1 MIDIYDPM
9 VKSQKIIE
17 DIENNWN
24 ISFDL
29 KKIKILKNLS
39 EIDDETKAIAVISE
53 WEDFKKIDLSKYK
66 LFEARKFLQKSNSKS

>member
-66 LFEARKFLQKSNSKS
+66 LFDSRKFLQKSYSKS